1 MPQFDVNFFSSQLF
15 WLVIVFSLLYFIVSK
30 FIAPK
35 AEYILISRNR
45 CFEDNIG
52 YAEEYNTKIKTL
64 NEYKVTLLAEIN
76 TQIEDRHKGATK
88 SLEDN
93 FLEQKAEAAGTIA
106 KQRTKTL
113 QKLDKE
119 IDGFRKSQG
128 DSVINLASF
137 IIHKITNKPADLKR
151 LQKIHGKMK

>member
-15 WLVIVFSLLYFIVSK
+15 WLVILFSLLYFIVSK

-35 AEYILISRNR
+35 AEYILVSRNR

-52 YAEEYNTKIKTL
+52 YAEEYNVKIKAL

-76 TQIEDRHKGATK
+76 TQIEDRHKVATQA
-88 SLEDN
+88 LEDN
-93 FLEQKAEAAGTIA
+93 FLEQKAQSAEELEVQRA
-106 KQRTKTL
+106 KAL

-119 IDGFRKSQG
+119 IDVFRKSQG

-137 IIHKITNKPADLKR
+137 IIHKITNKQADLK
-151 LQKIHGKMK
+151 QIKKIYGKIK